1 MERIEH
7 HCSELPGVRF
17 IDAEYHRFVFPRH
30 FHLDYHI
37 GLMLDGRQRYVHGG
51 ERCLAGGGDILLMT
65 PESIH
70 DGASEGDGGYRIR
83 VLSVEPQWLEQAAR
97 AFSDG
102 RQGTPRLLASQLR
115 DAGLHQQLHGLHQVL
130 MGGERLEQ
138 EGLLWQGL
146 ARLLEHTTSLRIR
159 EPAQGFDRAT
169 WSRLRDWLE
178 SRLETPPTLDELA
191 DFCNLSQWQV
201 LRRFRNH
208 CGLPPHQWLTQLRLE
223 RALPR
228 VIAGQPLSE
237 IALSLGFY
245 DQAHFSRLF
254 RRTYGLPPARLRP
267 R

>member
-7 HCSELPGVRF
+7 HSSGLPGVRF
-17 IDAEYHRFVFPRH
+17 IDAEYHRFAFPRH

-51 ERCLAGGGDILLMT
+51 ERCIAGGGDILLMT

-70 DGASEGDGGYRIR
+70 DGASEDDGGYRIR
-83 VLSVEPQWLEQAAR
+83 VLSIEPQWLEQAAR
-97 AFSDG
+97 TLSDG

-115 DAGLHQQLHGLHQVL
+115 DDNLQRHLHGLHEALV
-130 MGGERLEQ
+130 GGERLEQ
-138 EGLLWQGL
+138 EDRLWQGL
-146 ARLLEHTTSLRIR
+146 AQLLGQASSLRIR
-159 EPAQGFDRAT
+159 EPSQGFDGLT
-169 WSRLRDWLE
+169 WRRLREWLE
-178 SRLETPPTLDELA
+178 SRLENPPSLDELA
-191 DFCNLSQWQV
+191 VFCDLSPWQA

-228 VIAGQPLSE
+228 VIAGEPLSE
-237 IALSLGFY
+237 VALSLGFY

-254 RRTYGLPPARLRP
+254 RRTYGLPPARLRQ